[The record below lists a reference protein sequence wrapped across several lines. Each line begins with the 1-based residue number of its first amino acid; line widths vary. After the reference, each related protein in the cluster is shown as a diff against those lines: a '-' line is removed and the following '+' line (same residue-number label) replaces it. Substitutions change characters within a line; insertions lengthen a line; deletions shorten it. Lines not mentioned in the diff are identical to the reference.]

1 LDNIGLKVSTLLA
14 GFGVGGLAVAF
25 AAQGTLKNL
34 LGSIMI
40 LLDKPYKAGQRI
52 VVKDHDGE
60 VEADCDRPES
70 GCLRVTRQRSP
81 TMKWLKSI
89 LKTLASVP
97 IFEG

>member
-40 LLDKPYKAGQRI
+40 L
-52 VVKDHDGE
+52 
-60 VEADCDRPES
+60 
-70 GCLRVTRQRSP
+70 
-81 TMKWLKSI
+81 
-89 LKTLASVP
+89 
-97 IFEG
+97 